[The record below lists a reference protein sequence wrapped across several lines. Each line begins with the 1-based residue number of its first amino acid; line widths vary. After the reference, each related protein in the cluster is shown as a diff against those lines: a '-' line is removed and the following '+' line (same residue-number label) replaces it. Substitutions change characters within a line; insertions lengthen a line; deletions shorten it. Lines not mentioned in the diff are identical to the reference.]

1 MRHFLVSLGIALPVA
16 ILSACS
22 PELATEPFDLILAG
36 GEVVDGTGS
45 SARRADVGIRGDTI
59 GAVGDLSAASAA
71 RRVDVSG
78 LVVSPGFID
87 MHSHSDFT
95 LLVDGRGLSKITQGV
110 TTELLGES
118 GSVAPVEGEA
128 VPEMERRL
136 ANIDLELGWRSLSEY
151 FDVVEQSGT
160 SVNIIT
166 TVGSGQ
172 LRASVVGYDNRPA
185 TEGEMARMEELV
197 DEAMRDGAIGVSSGL
212 IYPPNAYA
220 STEELIAL
228 ASVAAKYDG
237 IYLTWFWGVAR
248 LSSS

>member
-1 MRHFLVSLGIALPVA
+1 M
-16 ILSACS
+16 
-22 PELATEPFDLILAG
+22 EPFDLILAG

-45 SARRADVGIRGDTI
+45 SARRADVGIRGDAI
-59 GAVGDLSAASAA
+59 AAVGDLSAASAA

-118 GSVAPVEGEA
+118 GSAAPVEGEA

-172 LRASVVGYDNRPA
+172 LRASVVGYDNRPT

-212 IYPPNAYA
+212 IYPVLCQNSAF
-220 STEELIAL
+220 L
-228 ASVAAKYDG
+228 K
-237 IYLTWFWGVAR
+237 
-248 LSSS
+248 